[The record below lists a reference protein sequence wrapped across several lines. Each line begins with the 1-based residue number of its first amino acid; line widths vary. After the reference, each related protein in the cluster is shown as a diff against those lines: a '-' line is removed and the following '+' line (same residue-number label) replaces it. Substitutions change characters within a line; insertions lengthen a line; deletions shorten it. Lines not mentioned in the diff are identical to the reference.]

1 MVPRGSDGG
10 RSILEAA
17 RPEKISVGA
26 SGVIF
31 PIGKKKSASG
41 NQSLVFLFLFLLL
54 SMVCLAVT
62 QIIRLDS
69 DFCSIILL

>member
-1 MVPRGSDGG
+1 MVLRGSDGG

-17 RPEKISVGA
+17 WPEKISVGA

-31 PIGKKKSASG
+31 PIGKSTSG
-41 NQSLVFLFLFLLL
+41 NQSLVFPFLFLLL